1 MSQVN
6 NITNRRRFKHLTE
19 RERYQIEILL
29 KEKKKPKEIAKL
41 IGKHRRTIE
50 REIIRGTI
58 RLLNSDLT
66 YKNVYCADV
75 AQRIYDQNA
84 SNKGA
89 CLKIG
94 KDHELANHIEKRI
107 LKEKYSPDA
116 VIGEIKVKELKFKA
130 TICTKKLYNY
140 ISKGIFANITNQ
152 DLPVKKNK
160 KKGQYRRV
168 KIAHNNLKGTS
179 IEEVVQSC

>member
-66 YKNVYCADV
+66 YKKMSIVPMLLSGYTIRTQAT
-75 AQRIYDQNA
+75 
-84 SNKGA
+84 
-89 CLKIG
+89 
-94 KDHELANHIEKRI
+94 
-107 LKEKYSPDA
+107 
-116 VIGEIKVKELKFKA
+116 KVRA
-130 TICTKKLYNY
+130 
-140 ISKGIFANITNQ
+140 
-152 DLPVKKNK
+152 
-160 KKGQYRRV
+160 
-168 KIAHNNLKGTS
+168 
-179 IEEVVQSC
+179 